1 MPVWDISKNIEPV
14 LDIFKILNL
23 SRIFRNEGDTL
34 TEGQSRRWQL
44 GKARRRMALGLSTKC
59 LQASRLQNLFY
70 FLDQHRCTIVH
81 GSSNRTWL
89 LLQYPGGK
97 CLHLDF
103 SQLKWMFCHCWKN
116 SILTGWQVFWVFW
129 VFRQLGKPWRRKLW
143 IFIHLVPPPWFLTIK
158 MFL

>member
-1 MPVWDISKNIEPV
+1 M
-14 LDIFKILNL
+14 NL

-59 LQASRLQNLFY
+59 LQVSRRQNLFY
-70 FLDQHRCTIVH
+70 FNFTLIAR
-81 GSSNRTWL
+81 NR
-89 LLQYPGGK
+89 GGGISP
-97 CLHLDF
+97 LGEMHPPRF
-103 SQLKWMFCHCWKN
+103 YALKWMFCHCWKN